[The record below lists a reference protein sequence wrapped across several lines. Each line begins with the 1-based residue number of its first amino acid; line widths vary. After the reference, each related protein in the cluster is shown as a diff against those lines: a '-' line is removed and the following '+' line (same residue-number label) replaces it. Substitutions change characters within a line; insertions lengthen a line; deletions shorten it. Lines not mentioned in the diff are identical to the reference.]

1 MSSTIQTDYRSREI
15 YGQTAGKRSTGRKGS
30 ASVSFQALA
39 ARTGQAGPAG
49 TEYGV
54 HTGANGGNN
63 YGIHTGAND
72 GIDYGVPMGANADSD
87 HNVYMRGA
95 AGTAIA
101 SIETYRSS
109 MVSSASGLH
118 AGEAASVQPPTL
130 EEMLKAKYP
139 GIKYHVFDASSS
151 YWKTRHDYPHYLLYQ
166 DQIDTDAIEN
176 WKPSGPNPPYTP
188 FEASREIRAL
198 GAVPPGSKAVVI
210 HPKVQARMEEDPE
223 YAKEIMER
231 IDTWF
236 TFDAVRNEAILPGSA
251 AGMSQAVAIGEDGSI
266 VNAVSSSQP
275 RLTRSSSG
283 DEEDWWEIR
292 KARHAY
298 YMSLITEKQ
307 LQHRLMIAGLSS
319 GSPSSAGADSLFS
332 SFSGAGSLLSD
343 LGGIGSLMD
352 SLSSSGSLSAGLA
365 DYNSSQAAK
374 AQLAEMMKGNR
385 LQEIFGPT
393 LGGNS
398 TESVLEH
405 TRKLVWG

>member
-1 MSSTIQTDYRSREI
+1 MNHTIQTDYRSREI
-15 YGQTAGKRSTGRKGS
+15 YSQTAGKRSTGRKES

-39 ARTGQAGPAG
+39 ARTGQADPAG

-54 HTGANGGNN
+54 HTGANAGSN
-63 YGIHTGAND
+63 YL
-72 GIDYGVPMGANADSD
+72 
-87 HNVYMRGA
+87 RGA
-95 AGTAIA
+95 AGTAIT

-118 AGEAASVQPPTL
+118 AGETASIQPPTL

-139 GIKYHVFDASSS
+139 GIKYHVFDAGSS
-151 YWKTRHDYPHYLLYQ
+151 YWKTRNDYPHYLLYQ

-223 YAKEIMER
+223 YAKEILER

-251 AGMSQAVAIGEDGSI
+251 AGMSQAVAIGEDGCI

-275 RLTRSSSG
+275 RITRSSSG

-307 LQHRLMIAGLSS
+307 LQHRLRIAGLSS

-332 SFSGAGSLLSD
+332 SFSGAGSLLPD
-343 LGGIGSLMD
+343 L
-352 SLSSSGSLSAGLA
+352 
-365 DYNSSQAAK
+365 
-374 AQLAEMMKGNR
+374 
-385 LQEIFGPT
+385 
-393 LGGNS
+393 
-398 TESVLEH
+398 
-405 TRKLVWG
+405 